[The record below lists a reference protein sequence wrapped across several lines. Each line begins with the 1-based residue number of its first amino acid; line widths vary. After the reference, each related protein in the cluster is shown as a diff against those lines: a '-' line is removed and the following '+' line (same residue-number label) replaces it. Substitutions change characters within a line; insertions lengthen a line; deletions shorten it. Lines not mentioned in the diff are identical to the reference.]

1 VFVVQVLGGLHGVQL
16 LLMKLRLLSPLP
28 GVSAKA
34 LWSCVLL
41 NCMVL
46 AVACSTYFS
55 LCGNGGSALE
65 AAASQGPVRR
75 AVCAK
80 WLAPIQTLQYPTFS
94 AWMLYGELLFT
105 RRCCFPLGGGCTIE
119 G

>member
-1 VFVVQVLGGLHGVQL
+1 MGILESATQVLGSLHGLQL
-16 LLMKLRLLSPLP
+16 LLIRLRLLSPLP

-94 AWMLYGELLFT
+94 AWMLYGGVPASYACSCSCSNGF
-105 RRCCFPLGGGCTIE
+105 
-119 G
+119 